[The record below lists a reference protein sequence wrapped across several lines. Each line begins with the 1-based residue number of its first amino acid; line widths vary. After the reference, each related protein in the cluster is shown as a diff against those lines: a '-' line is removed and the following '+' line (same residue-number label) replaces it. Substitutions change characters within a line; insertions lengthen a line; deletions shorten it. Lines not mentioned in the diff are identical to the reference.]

1 MNQMAWFLVAWV
13 GGSLAILGSLMTL
26 GSLLLWLVPRSGS
39 KASKPDGERSPGIP
53 DWQNRVKLTAVS
65 LGLAI
70 AGFSLLVVFPFP
82 LH

>member
-1 MNQMAWFLVAWV
+1 MNQMAWFLVAWI

-39 KASKPDGERSPGIP
+39 KPQKMDRERSPGIP

-70 AGFSLLVVFPFP
+70 AGFTLLVVFPLP
-82 LH
+82 RH